1 MNCYRSWPYVSG
13 LNSGRAPRC
22 WQSSSKRNVFQRQK
36 EACPDVRLGCTP
48 DGNRCSVA
56 YGRQRCENHSR
67 LSLRFTYRVY
77 STL

>member
-36 EACPDVRLGCTP
+36 EACPDVRLGC
-48 DGNRCSVA
+48 G
-56 YGRQRCENHSR
+56 
-67 LSLRFTYRVY
+67 LSLLAVMWTYVAGATRRGRRPCGFTGWRI
-77 STL
+77 